1 MDLVVI
7 FQTSL
12 YFAVAMSSVTLA
24 VSEESVFPAI
34 VTLPL
39 AVISFWTVERWKR
52 WGINGWK
59 SNLLAVAAV
68 GTLVFELQGPE
79 TYSRVIAGAHFLS
92 YLTWI
97 VLFQTKKI
105 RQYWFLLALS
115 WLQVAI
121 AAVMTDSPLFG
132 LTLFCYLL
140 LAVWT
145 LSLFALY
152 QGVVDLVGERQL
164 AAADG
169 PRPQSTGSGWG
180 SDWTTPP
187 AIGSQRPAS
196 QTGSPDVRSTAAT
209 AGLLAAVNLPTRV
222 RHAIQHDHR
231 ERWITAR
238 YASGIFLIAF
248 GGFCVGLAFFL
259 FTPRFW
265 MGEFAAYGPRH
276 DTSGLPLNRQTVTGF
291 TGQVQLGDLGTILE
305 NSDPVFRLRLF
316 RRQDEQRMSM
326 DEFLSLYGLDAP
338 VFRGNV
344 LDTYDNGAWT
354 AADSEDTFGV
364 VSRNR
369 SFATIRQEYTV
380 LSAATPFL
388 FTLSP
393 FLAIRDGQ
401 TDAAQ
406 AAFPMRKTNSV
417 VFRFRQRVRG
427 PFEYWIYSPGEPI
440 APEDRDPAFGGLLPF
455 PRLPDRIQQ
464 LYLAIPD
471 RLVRLR
477 EMARS
482 IGSSV
487 PEAEA
492 GEAGTVNAIVSRLR
506 DSLEYSYS
514 LDAGIQDASIDP
526 VEDFL
531 FNRKTGHCEYFA
543 TSLALLL
550 RAEGIPSRMV
560 TGYRGVIDLGELEYE
575 VQQRHAHAWV
585 EAWVD
590 GQWLTLEATPPAR
603 DEEARSYGRDANP
616 FANIAN
622 RLSDFWNVYIAGLN
636 QDRQEEVF
644 LRPIRD
650 ALESA
655 DSTGGRRGWTGFIK
669 AVLQEFA
676 RNPAGLLSTTGV
688 LFLIAAAAVV
698 AGAIWLLG
706 KLYGLM
712 TFRGGRSSA
721 AWQRQ
726 RIPVPFFDRFLEV
739 CARRGWTPSPSQ
751 TAREFCHDVAGRM
764 ALFAMPPLLNPATA
778 STGVTASG
786 RGSEPLAIPPEQIRA
801 LADGPPL
808 ATEIGLLFETV
819 RYGGAPVESHHVER
833 LAQRL
838 AAWDA
843 ACLVSS
849 SPPSRTRKTN

>member
-12 YFAVAMSSVTLA
+12 FFAVAMSSVTLA

-39 AVISFWTVERWKR
+39 SVISFWMVERWKL

-59 SNLLAVAAV
+59 SNALAAAAV
-68 GTLVFELQGPE
+68 VMLIVELQGPE

-97 VLFQTKKI
+97 VLLQTKRI
-105 RQYWFLLALS
+105 RHYWFLLALS

-169 PRPQSTGSGWG
+169 PRPQTRGAGWD
-180 SDWTTPP
+180 SDWTTPTVSTSP
-187 AIGSQRPAS
+187 RAAGHT
-196 QTGSPDVRSTAAT
+196 TGTDLFRTT
-209 AGLLAAVNLPTRV
+209 HGGGLLAAVNLPTRV

-231 ERWITAR
+231 ERWITPR
-238 YASGIFLIAF
+238 YASGILLIAF

-276 DTSGLPLNRQTVTGF
+276 DTSGLPVNRQTVTGF

-305 NSDPVFRLRLF
+305 NPAPVFRIRLY
-316 RRQDEQRMSM
+316 RRQDEQRMTM
-326 DEFLSLYGLDAP
+326 DEFLSLYELDAP

-344 LDTYDNGAWT
+344 LDSYEDGAWT
-354 AADSEDTFGV
+354 AADSDDAFGV

-369 SFATIRQEYTV
+369 SLATIRQEYTAV
-380 LSAATPFL
+380 SATTPFL

-393 FLAIRDGQ
+393 YLAIRAGQ
-401 TDAAQ
+401 TDAAE
-406 AAFPMRKTNSV
+406 AFPMRRSNSV

-427 PFEYWIYSPGEPI
+427 PFEYWLYSPGEPI
-440 APEDRDPAFGGLLPF
+440 AQENRDPAFGGLMPF
-455 PRLPDRIQQ
+455 PRLPNHVQQ
-464 LYLAIPD
+464 LYLAVPD
-471 RLVRLR
+471 RLERLR
-477 EMARS
+477 ELARTIS
-482 IGSSV
+482 ASV
-487 PEAEA
+487 PPAEA
-492 GEAGTVNAIVSRLR
+492 GETATANAIVHRLR

-514 LDAGIQDASIDP
+514 LEAGIQDASIDP

-550 RAEGIPSRMV
+550 RAEGIPSRMI
-560 TGYRGVIDLGELEYE
+560 TGYRGAIDLGDREYE

-590 GQWLTLEATPPAR
+590 GRWLTLDATPPAR
-603 DEEARSYGRDANP
+603 DEETRSYGRNSNP
-616 FANIAN
+616 FSNFANT
-622 RLSDFWNVYIAGLN
+622 LSDFWNVYIAGLN

-644 LRPIRD
+644 LRPIRN

-655 DSTGGRRGWTGFIK
+655 DGTGGRRGWTGFIK

-676 RNPAGLLSTTGV
+676 RNPAGLFSTTGA
-688 LFLIAAAAVV
+688 LFLLAAAAIA
-698 AGAIWLLG
+698 AGLIWLLG
-706 KLYGLM
+706 KLFRLM
-712 TFRGGRSSA
+712 TPMGRRSSA
-721 AWQRQ
+721 ARQRQ
-726 RIPVPFFDRFLEV
+726 RIPVPFFDRFLDV
-739 CARRGWTPSPSQ
+739 CARRGWIPSPSQ
-751 TAREFCHDVAGRM
+751 TAREFCHDVAERM
-764 ALFAMPPLLNPATA
+764 ALVAMPPLLNVPRSSADQSSPTR
-778 STGVTASG
+778 SP
-786 RGSEPLAIPPEQIRA
+786 EPNSVSPEQAKA

-808 ATEIGLLFETV
+808 AAEIGLLFETV
-819 RYGGAPVESHHVER
+819 RYGETPAETVHIEQ

-843 ACLVSS
+843 ASQAPS
-849 SPPSRTRKTN
+849 AAAASPQRAT